1 MLVVAAVLA
10 PAAAHAQLPA
20 SGWDRLLPHVHYFR
34 PLIADVQEPRMSLGM
49 LQTDVF
55 AHAPEGRERPPFTL
69 PDPQDAASDVEVSAG
84 IGGSIPLWW
93 LKQWPGRGGIVAA
106 AQLGVFARFRIEYP
120 TREDTGQDW
129 YVGMPIEFQY
139 DRWSGRFRIMHRS
152 SHLGD
157 ELMQVSGAQRI
168 EFGGEFADF
177 IAAYRLADDAR
188 VYGGATYNF
197 RSYTRWLP
205 VLRRNNREDSGQL
218 QAGVDGTWYRWA
230 DGHFGLVAGAD
241 WQAHQRANWRSIF
254 SIAAGP
260 GIQTNARA
268 TRLLVRYYHGPSSMG
283 EFFLTPETFWTVEWV
298 VDF

>member
-20 SGWDRLLPHVHYFR
+20 SGWDRLLPHDHYFR

-49 LQTDVF
+49 LETDVF

-93 LKQWPGRGGIVAA
+93 LKQWPGKGGLV
-106 AQLGVFARFRIEYP
+106 G
-120 TREDTGQDW
+120 
-129 YVGMPIEFQY
+129 VGMPIEFQY

-157 ELMQVSGAQRI
+157 ELIQISHAQRI

-177 IAAYRLADDAR
+177 IAAYRFADDAR

-197 RSYTRWLP
+197 RSYTRWVP
-205 VLRRNNREDSGQL
+205 VMRRNNREDYGQL
-218 QAGVDGTWYRWA
+218 QAGVDGTWYKWA
-230 DGHFGLVAGAD
+230 DGHFGLIAGAD
-241 WQAHQRANWRSIF
+241 WQAQQRTNWRSIV
-254 SIAAGP
+254 SVAAGP
-260 GIQTNARA
+260 GIQTNGRA